1 MNQIEPQPISPR
13 FWAAA
18 IIIPAIVVLGLI
30 WALMNPQ
37 SLMFLNSKEAIDISF
52 QVPGE
57 PVTRSLSQFRGRV
70 LAVTIWTPD
79 CTECLS
85 QIGVLNELATRF
97 GRDGLMSVAITPAD
111 AAGIRSFASLQGMSV
126 MAGHLERGQA
136 EVLPIDRPYTY
147 LIDREGFAR
156 LKFKGFRAA
165 EKLEGSVQKL
175 LEQ

>member
-1 MNQIEPQPISPR
+1 MTQLEPQPISPR

-18 IIIPAIVVLGLI
+18 IIIPAIVVLALI

-37 SLMFLNSKEAIDISF
+37 SLMFLNSREPIEISF

-57 PVTRSLSQFRGRV
+57 PVTRSLSQFKGRV
-70 LAVTIWTPD
+70 LAVTVWSPE

-97 GRDGLMSVAITPAD
+97 GRDGMMSIAVTPAD
-111 AAGIRSFASLQGMSV
+111 AAAIRGFASLRGMNV
-126 MAGHLERGQA
+126 MAGQLERGQA
-136 EVLPIDRPYTY
+136 DVLPADRPYTY
-147 LIDREGFAR
+147 LVDREGFAR
-156 LKFKGFRAA
+156 LKFKGFREAA
-165 EKLEGSVQKL
+165 KLEGTVQKL

>member
-1 MNQIEPQPISPR
+1 MNQLEPQPISPR

-18 IIIPAIVVLGLI
+18 IIIPSIVVLGLI

-37 SLMFLNSKEAIDISF
+37 SLMFLNAKEPIDISF

-70 LAVTIWTPD
+70 LAVTIWSPD

-85 QIGVLNELATRF
+85 QIGVLNDLATRF
-97 GRDGLMSVAITPAD
+97 GREGMMSVAVTPAD
-111 AAGIRSFASLQGMSV
+111 AVGIRTFASLQRMSV
-126 MAGHLERGQA
+126 MPGHMERGQT
-136 EVLPIDRPYTY
+136 EVLPTDRPYTY
-147 LIDREGFAR
+147 LIDREGFVR
-156 LKFKGFRAA
+156 MKFKGFREAS
-165 EKLEGSVQKL
+165 KLEGTVQKL